1 MSSVSTQE
9 CRSGWRGFSDGMLG
23 EGEARSCR
31 LSRATFVHTCPQ
43 APQEGLSHKGSH
55 LQQPQLCTS
64 GSPVFSSSSSFKTT
78 CSGVA
83 LPVMDQAFPHESSIM
98 KMSTAPN
105 RGQVVSGSQRP
116 PPV

>member
-43 APQEGLSHKGSH
+43 APQEDPEAAFCEKSCKARRDAHRPGGRQSPGS
-55 LQQPQLCTS
+55 
-64 GSPVFSSSSSFKTT
+64 
-78 CSGVA
+78 
-83 LPVMDQAFPHESSIM
+83 
-98 KMSTAPN
+98 
-105 RGQVVSGSQRP
+105 RP
-116 PPV
+116 ATP